1 MTLLFNVTDAISEA
15 SNHGITRTERKI
27 AHGLA
32 GRDDVQ
38 FVVMVEGRL
47 WGIDRD
53 EVLAHVERADPA
65 RTPVVERLG
74 IDPPARTG
82 RPLGR
87 SLAAAKSLMM
97 RGRPTVSVPAALTAL
112 RPKHDDVLVSVGLDW
127 VHGLLGPAEQMAFGH
142 GVRYVGFCYD
152 LIPLD
157 HPEWL
162 FPPNTE
168 MFVQHFRRMTRLA
181 SSVLCISASTRDDFV
196 RLFPDYDA
204 ERVRVVQ
211 LGADSAVSGGPEE
224 DAFAGGLFDGEP
236 YAVYCATIDRRKNH
250 QLLYRVAK
258 EMARAGRPGNFVL
271 VGKVGNGVS
280 DLIDCLRH
288 DPDVAGRFVH
298 VADCDDAHLA
308 AIYRRARFAV
318 YPSLY
323 EGWGLGVTEALIHGT
338 PCLVASGSSLGEAGL
353 GVCRELHPLATAAWT
368 AASIEYFDEPPPVP
382 PMRIATWQDAVA
394 DLVDLVAI

>member
-1 MTLLFNVTDAISEA
+1 MTLFFNVTDAISA
-15 SNHGITRTERKI
+15 SSNHGITRTERKL
-27 AHGLA
+27 AHSLA

-38 FVVMVEGRL
+38 FVVMVAGRL
-47 WGIDRD
+47 WGIDRV
-53 EVLAHVERADPA
+53 EVLAHVERSDPA
-65 RTPVVERLG
+65 RTPVIERLG
-74 IDPPARTG
+74 IDSPAKTG
-82 RPLGR
+82 RPLSR
-87 SLAAAKSLMM
+87 PLAKAKSLVT
-97 RGRPTVSVPAALTAL
+97 RGRPAVSVPAALTAL
-112 RPKHDDVLVSVGLDW
+112 QPKQDDVLVSVGLDW
-127 VHGLLGPAEQMAFGH
+127 VHGLLGAAEQLVYGH

-152 LIPLD
+152 LIPID

-181 SSVLCISASTRDDFV
+181 SSVLCISNSTRDDFV

-211 LGADSAVSGGPEE
+211 LGADSAVSGGPDE
-224 DAFAGGLFDGEP
+224 DAFAGRLFDGEP
-236 YAVYCATIDRRKNH
+236 YAVYCATLDRRKNH
-250 QLLYRVAK
+250 HLLYRVAK
-258 EMARAGRPGNFVL
+258 ELARLGRPGNFAL

-288 DPDVAGRFVH
+288 DPQVAGRFVH
-298 VADCDDAHLA
+298 VTDCDDAHLA

-368 AASIEYFDEPPPVP
+368 AAAIEYFDGPPAVP
-382 PMRIATWQDAVA
+382 AIGIATWQDAA
-394 DLVDLVAI
+394 TDLVGMVAM